1 VEELT
6 HICKK
11 IVEIDKL
18 KTLTIKLENEFM
30 EETYKEVEQM
40 REDIEY
46 LVKQIVTLTS
56 ILITNHNELD
66 INTIKLKEIVKRYN
80 YNIEV

>member
-1 VEELT
+1 MEELT